1 MIKKIEDYE
10 WFCPQPFVNIY
21 RGVTGHT
28 SPCCVIKNWY
38 VPTKKLKENT
48 SVHEDYSSALF
59 ESLRQEFLNSGSGP
73 LIDSCCTICKKNEF
87 AGKSSH
93 RIQYMDRFINGDL
106 QDRKEELELY
116 LDTDRSEPL
125 IMSMEY
131 KVQDNYCNLK
141 CNMCRSINSS
151 TLAAENIVLEKSG
164 YTLPPTHELPVS
176 FKNKSHY
183 KRKESFDDID
193 HILKTLSNLQ
203 LVGGETLAIPKNYE
217 LLNHI
222 IELGVSSNINL
233 HIITNGTIIP
243 KIEGMTILDYIPYF
257 KRVDF
262 NVSIEFW
269 GEKND
274 YLRYGSNWSDIITN
288 VSKFKEHG
296 AYYRWSPT
304 VNALNIGYLN
314 ELPNYENL
322 TALNGIVDDSEIY
335 SIKSVPPEIKELYL
349 TKNNFEKI
357 DNLLKNTVW
366 DENKMKSM
374 LLDVSMRDKLR
385 GTCLTDIFPEWKP
398 YYEKL

>member
-164 YTLPPTHELPVS
+164 YTLPPTHELPVA

-385 GTCLTDIFPEWKP
+385 GTCLTDIFPEWEP
-398 YYEKL
+398 YYV

>member
-10 WFCPQPFVNIY
+10 WFCPQPFVNVY
-21 RGVTGHT
+21 RGMTGHT
-28 SPCCVIKNWY
+28 APCCTIKNWY
-38 VPTKKLKENT
+38 VPTKKFKENT
-48 SVHEDYSSALF
+48 SVHEDHSSALF
-59 ESLRQEFLNSGSGP
+59 ESLRQEFLNGGSGP
-73 LIDSCCTICKKNEF
+73 LIDSCCTMCIKNEF

-151 TLAAENIVLEKSG
+151 TLAAENIELKKSG
-164 YTLPPTHELPVS
+164 YTLPTTHELPVTW
-176 FKNKSHY
+176 KNKSHY

-233 HIITNGTIIP
+233 HIITNGTMIP

-296 AYYRWSPT
+296 AYYHWTPT
-304 VNALNIGYLN
+304 ISALNIGYLN
-314 ELPNYENL
+314 ELPEDV
-322 TALNGIVDDSEIY
+322 ALNGMVYDVEIY
-335 SIKSVPPEIKELYL
+335 SIKSIPPEIKELYL
-349 TKNNFEKI
+349 KKNNPDKI
-357 DNLLKNTVW
+357 VNLLKNTVW

-374 LLDVSMRDKLR
+374 LLDISLRDKLR
-385 GTCLTDIFPEWKP
+385 GTCLTDVFPEWKP

>member
-10 WFCPQPFVNIY
+10 WFCPQPFVNVY
-21 RGVTGHT
+21 RGITGHT
-28 SPCCVIKNWY
+28 APCCTIKNWY
-38 VPTKKLKENT
+38 VPTKKFKENT
-48 SVHEDYSSALF
+48 SVHEDHSSALF
-59 ESLRQEFLNSGSGP
+59 ESLRQEFLNGGSGP
-73 LIDSCCTICKKNEF
+73 LIDSCCTMCIKNEF
-87 AGKSSH
+87 AGKDSH
-93 RIQYMDRFINGDL
+93 RIKYMDRFIGGDL

-116 LDTDRSEPL
+116 LETDRSEPL

-141 CNMCRSINSS
+141 CNMCRSANSS
-151 TLAAENIVLEKSG
+151 TLAAENIELEKSG
-164 YTLPPTHELPVS
+164 YTLPPTHELPVT

-222 IELGVSSNINL
+222 IGLGVSSNITL
-233 HIITNGTIIP
+233 QIITNGTIIP

-296 AYYRWSPT
+296 AYYCWTPT
-304 VNALNIGYLN
+304 ISALNIGYLN
-314 ELPNYENL
+314 ELPEDV
-322 TALNGIVDDSEIY
+322 ALNGMVYDVEIY

-349 TKNNFEKI
+349 KKNNPDKI
-357 DNLLKNTVW
+357 VNLLKNTVW

-374 LLDVSMRDKLR
+374 LLDISLRDKLR
-385 GTCLTDIFPEWKP
+385 GTCLTDVFPEWKP